1 MLAPYC
7 AVTIKTGAKTIHHE
21 HHLKIQNHDRRAAG
35 QTNSAGQPAA
45 GLIQPFT
52 NSVQHVRRCRCGP
65 VRRFHGTRLRG
76 LDGDVCH
83 TVHRLSDRLEQWRQ
97 RAGRPLLRCRAPQ
110 GRQQDR
116 PFGAAG
122 QPGRRCAAAVRR
134 PVRLACAAGAAE
146 HQGGP
151 AARCDF
157 VPAGLLSRYAGVG
170 ALQLR
175 QRSVQRYRR
184 DKKAAGLPVV
194 CGRAEH
200 PAQPVFRH
208 RLQARCR
215 RCRAGQHDC
224 PVRLGRAD
232 PARADKGQRLLCA
245 GFPQGKAGPQ
255 HDKAHPDAGRARGP
269 AKRGLCD
276 CQPLYS
282 GGRQLLRL
290 ADGQGQLRRS

>member
-1 MLAPYC
+1 MCGPRLSRKNPSALRARAGHARSLLC
-7 AVTIKTGAKTIHHE
+7 SHIKTGAKTIHHE

-76 LDGDVCH
+76 FDGDVCH

-122 QPGRRCAAAVRR
+122 QSGRRCAAAVRR

-157 VPAGLLSRYAGVG
+157 DLRVYFLGMPALALYNFGNAVFSAIGETKSRWSTCH
-170 ALQLR
+170 LR
-175 QRSVQRYRR
+175 
-184 DKKAAGLPVV
+184 A
-194 CGRAEH
+194 C
-200 PAQPVFRH
+200 
-208 RLQARCR
+208 
-215 RCRAGQHDC
+215 
-224 PVRLGRAD
+224 
-232 PARADKGQRLLCA
+232 
-245 GFPQGKAGPQ
+245 
-255 HDKAHPDAGRARGP
+255 
-269 AKRGLCD
+269 
-276 CQPLYS
+276 
-282 GGRQLLRL
+282 
-290 ADGQGQLRRS
+290 